1 MKAKYCAGHIPRYIQ
16 PKLPDAQTWKRM
28 QACCQV
34 MEQYVRWR
42 IEKGGGLLRDHTRTL
57 VFAFSEK
64 FGAKN
69 SILAKLLALHR
80 GLILCRDY
88 GISRVWIEMDAMVV
102 IQMLK
107 KGHHGSHDSRYVLA
121 SINKLLTQFSYRIS
135 HIPREGN
142 QAADLLANLGH
153 DRQNLHVFV
162 EAFGTLRGI
171 LRLDKLGSPYVRIKQ
186 M

>member
-1 MKAKYCAGHIPRYIQ
+1 MLMVALNIIFRMMQVEVFYEIIQGH
-16 PKLPDAQTWKRM
+16 W
-28 QACCQV
+28 CF
-34 MEQYVRWR
+34 
-42 IEKGGGLLRDHTRTL
+42 G
-57 VFAFSEK
+57 FSEK

-69 SILAKLLALHR
+69 SILAELLALHR

-142 QAADLLANLGH
+142 QATDLLANLGH